1 MDTSYWISLLA
12 LVPIAYAIYRYF
24 DVPKIRMSFG
34 YNIIQSVINA
44 PSGKPFTLSLSVV
57 NQSGKD
63 ATVER
68 LEVLVEKHSD
78 IKRIYGDWEFH
89 NVGLILRYREKFIKG
104 KAFYYYERDITTQLD
119 AKDVTGYPFRVP
131 SFTGVSLNDLEIYVV
146 LTVRFK
152 ETRGLSEVLGIRPRS
167 KKYKIRF
174 HPEPK

>member
-1 MDTSYWISLLA
+1 MDTIYWISLLA

-34 YNIIQSVINA
+34 YNIIHCVINA
-44 PSGKPFTLSLSVV
+44 PSGRPFTHTLNVV

-63 ATVER
+63 AIVER

-89 NVGLILRYREKFIKG
+89 NAVLNLRYREKFIKG
-104 KAFYYYERDITTQLD
+104 KAFYYYERDIANQLNAND
-119 AKDVTGYPFRVP
+119 ETGYLFRVP
-131 SFTGVSLNDLEIYVV
+131 SFAGVSLNDLEIHVV

-152 ETRGLSEVLGIRPRS
+152 EIRGLSEVLGIRPRS